1 MKTNITKEDAIQLR
15 KEFLRYADNAEP
27 HFYPILIML
36 NIKLDQSIDRIDTMS
51 VEEKNSM
58 FRTVYKVIG
67 KDYSEYE
74 KNTKNEG

>member
-15 KEFLRYADNAEP
+15 EEFLRYADNAEP

-51 VEEKNSM
+51 VEEKNAM

>member
-1 MKTNITKEDAIQLR
+1 MKTNIRKEDAIQLR
-15 KEFLRYADNAEP
+15 EEFLRYADNAEP

-51 VEEKNSM
+51 VEEKNAM

-74 KNTKNEG
+74 KNTKNED

>member
-1 MKTNITKEDAIQLR
+1 MKTNIRKEDAIQLR
-15 KEFLRYADNAEP
+15 EEFLRYADNAEP
-27 HFYPILIML
+27 HFYPLLIML

-51 VEEKNSM
+51 VEEKNAM

>member
-15 KEFLRYADNAEP
+15 KEFLRYADNVEP
-27 HFYPILIML
+27 HFYPLLIML

-51 VEEKNSM
+51 VEEKNAM

-74 KNTKNEG
+74 KNTKNED

>member
-27 HFYPILIML
+27 HFYPLLVVL

-51 VEEKNSM
+51 VEEKNAM
-58 FRTVYKVIG
+58 FRTVYKVIV

-74 KNTKNEG
+74 KNTKNED

>member
-15 KEFLRYADNAEP
+15 KEFLQYANNAEP
-27 HFYPILIML
+27 HFYPILIVL

-51 VEEKNSM
+51 VEEKNAM

-74 KNTKNEG
+74 KNTKNED

>member
-1 MKTNITKEDAIQLR
+1 MKTNIRKEDAIQLR
-15 KEFLRYADNAEP
+15 EEFLRYADNAEP

-51 VEEKNSM
+51 VEEKNAM

>member
-15 KEFLRYADNAEP
+15 EEFLQYANNAEP
-27 HFYPILIML
+27 HFYPILVVL

-51 VEEKNSM
+51 VEEKNAM

-74 KNTKNEG
+74 KNTKNED